1 MEGNCSPGTAVA
13 AEQQVAEADQRR
25 QEPVP
30 GKLAAGHIP
39 GTAEV
44 AGVQSADCSLLKRQN
59 VHILFFLLVTNFQR
73 ISLTVMDKKMRNL
86 TNLILSIYATSR
98 VAESIFQDHIVSK
111 KHFLDNFVNPL
122 KLKPLYILLLLQ
134 LLLHC
139 IIPESKFL
147 F

>member
-30 GKLAAGHIP
+30 GKLAAGRIP

-59 VHILFFLLVTNFQR
+59 VHILFFLLVTSFQR
-73 ISLTVMDKKMRNL
+73 ISLTVMDQKNEKFNKL
-86 TNLILSIYATSR
+86 NPKYLCN
-98 VAESIFQDHIVSK
+98 ESIFQDHIVSK

-134 LLLHC
+134 LLLYC

>member
-1 MEGNCSPGTAVA
+1 MEGNCSPGTAAA
-13 AEQQVAEADQRR
+13 AEQEVAEADQRR

-59 VHILFFLLVTNFQR
+59 VHILFFLLVTIFQR
-73 ISLTVMDKKMRNL
+73 ISPTVMDKKMTRNL

-111 KHFLDNFVNPL
+111 KHFLDNSVNPQNGR
-122 KLKPLYILLLLQ
+122 KYLQ
-134 LLLHC
+134 TNQWT
-139 IIPESKFL
+139 KD
-147 F
+147 